1 MIADNYL
8 QLRNEVESAISGLL
22 KLSVEMRRDAA
33 HIETLDGLLKDIR
46 EPLLFVVVGEVK
58 AGKSS
63 LLNALF
69 GQEFAKVDVLPA
81 TDRVYIFRY
90 GETESSVE
98 VSPQL
103 TERYQPIAFLKDFNV
118 VDTPGTNTM
127 VPQHQTITESFIP
140 RADLILF
147 VFSVTNPWTQ
157 SAWALLDLVQ
167 KKWLKNLIFVIQ
179 QIDLRDAAEIE
190 IIRGHLKDTAM
201 QKLGFAPPI
210 FAVSARKALLARTTG
225 LDKERLWEESQF
237 GPLED
242 QISRTVTE
250 TGARILKLR
259 STAQTGNLILTDL
272 ADEVRGS
279 FDLIARDE
287 QHLERVRNFIQVR
300 KEQTLRQIA
309 GFLRGVERA
318 CRDCAEHGKKLIEEK
333 LSFWKTW
340 RLLWSR
346 AQWQHDF
353 QHEVETKLRETV
365 QPQVENAVQLLETDL
380 RSLWPQLQDTIEA
393 QFASEGQNRVS
404 KTIPDFARQRRELLQ
419 SIELTLVERIA
430 GKSVE
435 EQLAR
440 TFKESAA
447 WLRPAAGVA
456 AAGGIATVVAAMIS
470 ASVADVTGIVATSA
484 LVLGTFVA
492 FGQRRKVLRAYE
504 KEMESETRRT
514 DRGHRAADGARD
526 RFILQRNLERLRS
539 PGDFLRHGTEALPAA
554 PDPGGRFETR
564 LQPAERPPGN
574 RPLARR
580 ATSLSRSSPARRAA
594 GWISPGAAR
603 SRSDCCRQNC
613 ATARMGHRA
622 LRQIASRSR
631 RSIAGQGNRAR
642 QAKHRDRR
650 RDSGSASAVRSGR
663 HTGSDRCGMARNLPI
678 ARSKPGCLCESR
690 ASGLCKPT
698 VPARC
703 NPV

>member
-8 QLRNEVESAISGLL
+8 QLRSELETAIAGLL
-22 KLSVEMRRDAA
+22 KLSLELQRDPA
-33 HIETLDGLLKDIR
+33 HLDTLHGLLRDIR

-69 GQEFAKVDVLPA
+69 GQEFARVDVLPA

-90 GETESSVE
+90 GEKESSVE

-103 TERYQPIAFLKDFNV
+103 TERFQPIAFLRDFNV

-127 VPQHQTITESFIP
+127 VPEHQTITESFIP
-140 RADLILF
+140 RADLVLF

-167 KKWLKNLIFVIQ
+167 KRWLKNVIFVLQ
-179 QIDLRDAAEIE
+179 QSDLRDAAEIE
-190 IIRGHLKDTAM
+190 IIRRHLADTAM
-201 QKLGFAPPI
+201 QKLGFTPPI
-210 FAVSARKALLARTTG
+210 FAVSARNALLAKTTG
-225 LDKERLWEESQF
+225 LDKERLWGESHF
-237 GPLED
+237 GPLEE
-242 QISRTVTE
+242 QINHMVTE
-250 TGARILKLR
+250 GGARMMKLR
-259 STAQTGNLILTDL
+259 STTTTGGLVLSDL

-279 FDLIARDE
+279 FEVILRDE
-287 QHLERVRNFIQVR
+287 QHLGHVTTFLQVR

-318 CRDCAEHGKKLIEEK
+318 CRDCAEHGRKLIEEK

-340 RLLWSR
+340 RLLWTR

-393 QFASEGQNRVS
+393 QFASKGKNRVS
-404 KTIPDFARQRRELLQ
+404 KTVPDFVRQRRELLQ

-430 GKSVE
+430 GKGVE
-435 EQLAR
+435 EQLGR
-440 TFKESAA
+440 TFAESAA

-492 FGQRRKVLRAYE
+492 FGQRRKVLNAYE
-504 KEMESETRRT
+504 MEMESKRIELI
-514 DRGHRAADGARD
+514 AA
-526 RFILQRNLERLRS
+526 IERQMEHAIDL
-539 PGDFLRHGTEALPAA
+539 FYKEIAVA
-554 PDPGGRFETR
+554 F
-564 LQPAERPPGN
+564 Q
-574 RPLARR
+574 PLAVFC
-580 ATSLSRSSPARRAA
+580 TTE
-594 GWISPGAAR
+594 
-603 SRSDCCRQNC
+603 RQRYEPLVNRVEELKQ
-613 ATARMGHRA
+613 TFSA
-622 LRQIASRSR
+622 LR
-631 RSIAGQGNRAR
+631 
-642 QAKHRDRR
+642 
-650 RDSGSASAVRSGR
+650 GR
-663 HTGSDRCGMARNLPI
+663 LG
-678 ARSKPGCLCESR
+678 
-690 ASGLCKPT
+690 
-698 VPARC
+698 PAD
-703 NPV
+703 